1 MSEKH
6 KKFCR
11 VFNSTNH
18 SLIVISTITGCVSI
32 SDFASLVG
40 ILIEIATSAIELK
53 NRVIKAGIK
62 MCKSIIINKKGISLK
77 K

>member
-11 VFNSTNH
+11 VFNCTNN
-18 SLIVISTITGCVSI
+18 SLIVISTITGCISI
-32 SDFASLVG
+32 SAFASVVG
-40 ILIEIATSAIELK
+40 IPIEIASSAIELK
-53 NRVIKAGIK
+53 NGAIKVGIK
-62 MCKSIIINKKGISLK
+62 MCKSIINKNGISMK